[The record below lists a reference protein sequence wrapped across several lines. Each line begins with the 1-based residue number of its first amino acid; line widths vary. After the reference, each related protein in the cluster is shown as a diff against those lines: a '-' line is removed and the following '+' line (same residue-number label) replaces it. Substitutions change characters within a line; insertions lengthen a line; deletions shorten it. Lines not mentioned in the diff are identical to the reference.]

1 MFAPRVGPSLSL
13 FFLMGAALLLAAVR
27 NPAWAPPLEAV
38 ALALFVLGLFL
49 AWFFR
54 DPERPV
60 GSGIVSPAD
69 GRVLSVQTEDR
80 WIRVAVFMSV
90 ADVHVNR
97 FPLDA
102 RVREVGDGGRGH
114 DPAYR
119 AGAGGNVQRSYWLL
133 TEIGEV
139 RLVQITGFLA
149 RRLVSFVERGSERR
163 RGDRLGMIVLGSRVD
178 LWLPASRVTVQVRPR
193 DRVRAGITTLA
204 EARP

>member
-13 FFLMGAALLLAAVR
+13 FFLIGGALLLAALR
-27 NPAWAPPLEAV
+27 NPGPAEALEA
-38 ALALFVLGLFL
+38 AAAGLFLLGLFL
-49 AWFFR
+49 AVFFR

-60 GSGIVSPAD
+60 GQGIVAPAD

-80 WIRVAVFMSV
+80 WVRIAVFMSV

-97 FPLDA
+97 FPMDA
-102 RVREVGDGGRGH
+102 RVREVDTGGKGH

-119 AGAGGNVQRSYWLL
+119 DDAARNVRRTYWLA
-133 TEIGEV
+133 TEVGEV

-149 RRLVSFVERGSERR
+149 RRLVSFVGPGAERR

-178 LWLPASRVTVQVRPR
+178 LWLPASRVAVRVRPGE
-193 DRVRAGITTLA
+193 RVRAGVTTLA
-204 EARP
+204 EALP